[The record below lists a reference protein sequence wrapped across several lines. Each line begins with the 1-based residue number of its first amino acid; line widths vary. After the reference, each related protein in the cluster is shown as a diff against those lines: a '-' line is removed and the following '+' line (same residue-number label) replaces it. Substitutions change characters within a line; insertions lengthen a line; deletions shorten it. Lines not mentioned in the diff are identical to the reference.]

1 MAPPLGVQAVAL
13 ITGAGSGIGRD
24 VARQLAQVGYRL
36 ALAGRREQALR
47 ETLHL
52 AGRPDDAAFPVD
64 LEDPATAVKLVD
76 DVVAQFGRVDAIINN
91 AGWSPSA
98 TIAQTTP
105 DITRRVFS
113 LNAEA
118 PTLIIARA
126 WPILVRQAKAE
137 GSGAVIVNTSSI
149 ATVDPFPMLYAYAA
163 AKSAVN
169 TLAKSVAKEGKALG
183 IRAYS
188 VAPGAVETELLRSLL
203 PATALPSS
211 KTLRPEA
218 VAQVIVDCV
227 LGRRA
232 EASGSTIL
240 LPSL

>member
-1 MAPPLGVQAVAL
+1 MALPTGVQAVAL
-13 ITGAGSGIGRD
+13 ITGAGSGIGRE
-24 VARQLAQVGYRL
+24 VARLLARVGYRL

-64 LEDPATAVKLVD
+64 LEEPAAAVKLVD
-76 DVVAQFGRVDAIINN
+76 DVLAHFGRLDAIINN

-105 DITRRVFS
+105 DISRRVFS

-126 WPILVRQAKAE
+126 WPTLVQQARAE
-137 GSGAVIVNTSSI
+137 GKGGVIVNTSSI

-169 TLAKSVAKEGKALG
+169 SLAKSVAKEGKALG

-188 VAPGAVETELLRSLL
+188 VAPGAVETELLRSFV
-203 PATALPSS
+203 PVAALPPG
-211 KTLRPEA
+211 KTLRPDA

-227 LGRRA
+227 LGRRG

-240 LPSL
+240 LPSP